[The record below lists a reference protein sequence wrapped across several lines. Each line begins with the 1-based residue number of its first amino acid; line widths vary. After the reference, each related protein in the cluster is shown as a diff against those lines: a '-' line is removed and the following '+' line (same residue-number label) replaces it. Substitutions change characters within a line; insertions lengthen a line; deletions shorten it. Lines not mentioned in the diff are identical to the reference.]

1 MKLNKSVSD
10 EILELIES
18 VFEDDTHLQQLL
30 SSSEPDTFYTKEELQ
45 KTIDEISSSEMKLV
59 FEKKLTN
66 FESDRKRYLMEKYGK
81 PLLNGRLVRSILDID
96 HNKSNHF
103 LQLPYMK
110 KKYTMFKKYY

>member
-1 MKLNKSVSD
+1 
-10 EILELIES
+10 
-18 VFEDDTHLQQLL
+18 
-30 SSSEPDTFYTKEELQ
+30 
-45 KTIDEISSSEMKLV
+45 
-59 FEKKLTN
+59 
-66 FESDRKRYLMEKYGK
+66 MEKYGK